1 MSADHSEA
9 EIVTRNDLVAA
20 LKAHAPETV
29 INGLGAVVAKW
40 VGSSSG
46 KHYVFGKVDPIFLSF
61 VSAHCCTGLFESIER
76 LQGIRVDRYV

>member
-29 INGLGAVVAKW
+29 IDGLSSVVAKW
-40 VGSSSG
+40 VISTSG
-46 KHYVFGKVDPIFLSF
+46 KHYVFGKVDPIFLSLF
-61 VSAHCCTGLFESIER
+61 SAHCITRLFESIKR